1 MKRKSKKKKLKTIFL
16 IILLLVI
23 FLAGFF
29 IYSYAGSAD
38 ESIFVH
44 KNDYLDLKN
53 NVITYNYLDKS
64 DGKTHKEEYTIS
76 NDWLPSM
83 TIRTDGLDIGTNTT
97 IYGPYTWLP
106 AGDYRVNFNLTAEG
120 WQVLQYWDVG
130 VNRSQATSGTKKAKN
145 DASGSIDYNNCSL
158 LNGTTISSIVCG
170 GNNTGG
176 NLQYT
181 IHTNGN
187 SADYELRTF
196 YTAGFDA
203 GEPNESMELKQR
215 LLSSIYIQ
223 SENAN
228 TISFDANGGTVYDT
242 SSKTNKST
250 GKLTDTYWGAT
261 RGNVSVP
268 TRAGYVFDG
277 WYGYS
282 QASNTTNNRNG
293 LKFDTKS
300 EVIQIWDKDG
310 KPVGNTTEA
319 AYYGYTVYAHWT
331 PAKYTLGFNA
341 DGGILPADGNMGV
354 NQDCHLSEDKTN
366 GGVPVTFNEGWYNDM
381 SRDIPYREGY
391 TFNGWYKPYWN
402 DNGTLNHLEQI
413 YNNEGRAV
421 ESSIWHW
428 DNNTGW
434 HYIYAGNETLWAGWT
449 RNSYYLD
456 LNATYNHSTNLG
468 GLKDGGLDLGTCDV
482 YVYDDNGNI
491 WDKAIGVTDYYKQVP
506 YNYTYEVKNF
516 NKNAGYIFCDN
527 GTLKGSI
534 KAGNT
539 EARIY
544 VYDNYSLAYYDGN
557 GATGGEYE
565 AGNGKDYFVSYNIR
579 EHYEKYN
586 SNASVINNKF
596 TKNNHSFVNYKT
608 ENGNYRKAGENID
621 PSDNNNTK
629 AAIRSAYN
637 NSLVINIAGD
647 NNADD
652 TNIQLWWDDIS
663 NNSNYWSFLPSGD
676 GYFFIVNNTNGK
688 FLDLSYGN
696 ATDLANVQL
705 CHLNWSYA
713 QQWKITAAGNGYYY
727 IASRCN
733 ENYRLDAQGGSQN
746 SNAGQNVC
754 VYHAI
759 DYDGQKWKIDF
770 LNREDYFQVQWT
782 GSGDATGLTASRLIE
797 YYGNGDN
804 DNSKLFESYNA
815 TSNSIVRKNTF
826 IKTGYSFK
834 NYNTAS
840 NGSGSTYNETNVIP
854 KTDCQGI
861 TLIRNYTN
869 YDYAIKQTS
878 SIHTSYADYELNQWW
893 SFVKAKDLNAYYIV
907 NQSTGQALTSKNNV
921 VKTVDWN
928 TNDSTQLWDLELMY
942 EHEYQISIH
951 NSNQYLTMRD
961 DNYVYTEDKVSD
973 TDEDYDYQIWNIDGI
988 SSALYAQWEANKYTL
1003 YFDYNKPTNAVN
1015 PVTDITM
1022 LNKTITYDS
1031 PYGVLPT
1038 PSLLTW
1044 KFEGWYTAKTGGTQI
1059 TKDSIVKVTSNQTL
1073 YAHWTPLNVNYV
1085 INYWTEKLYK
1095 DGTTNYADYTKL
1107 DSDNYSKYYSVTK
1120 TALSDSEI
1128 EIIADNQLSSNQKIY
1143 LKGFTLQNM
1152 VVDGVKNKEL
1162 SAVVHIN
1169 GNGQTVVDFY
1179 YKRNIYNVPD
1189 NPSDPDNNNENTI
1202 ITPGNG
1208 INSITKNKK
1217 SYKYEEVVTLTA
1229 NLKEGY
1235 HWHINDDCE
1244 TIKEN
1249 LYPTGWIDEP
1259 DKAIEKFVTGYDR
1272 SKQTIKFYM
1281 PAHNVKVTAN
1291 ATNNSYLVNFDI
1303 NTPVGRINSITK
1315 DISTAS
1321 NSIEGNVS
1329 SKYYIYNHNGQ
1340 TLPDDIYT
1348 LTGWKFIGYSLD
1360 NNINSDEADTI
1371 QWGYAK
1377 DSWNSDL
1384 SHLTTKNLD
1393 VLTLYSKWDANTY
1406 EVELYPNKPAKS
1418 TEDLIKE
1425 TPAGYTDNQ
1434 EYFSKT
1440 FTYDATNNLP
1450 LDNVYYIKGW
1460 SCHPYKYTLN
1470 DENKTIDYSDSKT
1483 NKVWNITTTD
1493 KDVIELYMQWT
1504 ENKYNV
1510 LFDTEGGTKVNDIKS
1525 SLYEGVEGY
1534 YMPEA
1539 SHRPGFTFVSWNT
1552 NINEP
1557 EEGENYLAK
1566 EQFKKLV
1573 SENEGQITFHAIWK
1587 QKKVVTLNA
1596 KSNVLNQNETR
1607 DTAEIIDKQ
1616 WYDYEQSGQKKV
1628 LQEWNVDK
1636 DTIEQVK

>member
-434 HYIYAGNETLWAGWT
+434 HYKYAGNETLWAGWT

-557 GATGGEYE
+557 GATGG
-565 AGNGKDYFVSYNIR
+565 
-579 EHYEKYN
+579 
-586 SNASVINNKF
+586 
-596 TKNNHSFVNYKT
+596 
-608 ENGNYRKAGENID
+608 
-621 PSDNNNTK
+621 
-629 AAIRSAYN
+629 
-637 NSLVINIAGD
+637 
-647 NNADD
+647 
-652 TNIQLWWDDIS
+652 
-663 NNSNYWSFLPSGD
+663 
-676 GYFFIVNNTNGK
+676 
-688 FLDLSYGN
+688 
-696 ATDLANVQL
+696 
-705 CHLNWSYA
+705 
-713 QQWKITAAGNGYYY
+713 
-727 IASRCN
+727 
-733 ENYRLDAQGGSQN
+733 
-746 SNAGQNVC
+746 
-754 VYHAI
+754 
-759 DYDGQKWKIDF
+759 
-770 LNREDYFQVQWT
+770 
-782 GSGDATGLTASRLIE
+782 
-797 YYGNGDN
+797 
-804 DNSKLFESYNA
+804 
-815 TSNSIVRKNTF
+815 
-826 IKTGYSFK
+826 
-834 NYNTAS
+834 
-840 NGSGSTYNETNVIP
+840 
-854 KTDCQGI
+854 
-861 TLIRNYTN
+861 
-869 YDYAIKQTS
+869 
-878 SIHTSYADYELNQWW
+878 
-893 SFVKAKDLNAYYIV
+893 
-907 NQSTGQALTSKNNV
+907 
-921 VKTVDWN
+921 
-928 TNDSTQLWDLELMY
+928 
-942 EHEYQISIH
+942 
-951 NSNQYLTMRD
+951 QY
-961 DNYVYTEDKVSD
+961 
-973 TDEDYDYQIWNIDGI
+973 
-988 SSALYAQWEANKYTL
+988 
-1003 YFDYNKPTNAVN
+1003 
-1015 PVTDITM
+1015 
-1022 LNKTITYDS
+1022 
-1031 PYGVLPT
+1031 
-1038 PSLLTW
+1038 
-1044 KFEGWYTAKTGGTQI
+1044 
-1059 TKDSIVKVTSNQTL
+1059 
-1073 YAHWTPLNVNYV
+1073 
-1085 INYWTEKLYK
+1085 
-1095 DGTTNYADYTKL
+1095 
-1107 DSDNYSKYYSVTK
+1107 
-1120 TALSDSEI
+1120 
-1128 EIIADNQLSSNQKIY
+1128 
-1143 LKGFTLQNM
+1143 
-1152 VVDGVKNKEL
+1152 
-1162 SAVVHIN
+1162 IN
-1169 GNGQTVVDFY
+1169 GMLFLL
-1179 YKRNIYNVPD
+1179 
-1189 NPSDPDNNNENTI
+1189 
-1202 ITPGNG
+1202 
-1208 INSITKNKK
+1208 KK
-1217 SYKYEEVVTLTA
+1217 
-1229 NLKEGY
+1229 
-1235 HWHINDDCE
+1235 
-1244 TIKEN
+1244 
-1249 LYPTGWIDEP
+1249 
-1259 DKAIEKFVTGYDR
+1259 DR
-1272 SKQTIKFYM
+1272 Q
-1281 PAHNVKVTAN
+1281 
-1291 ATNNSYLVNFDI
+1291 
-1303 NTPVGRINSITK
+1303 
-1315 DISTAS
+1315 
-1321 NSIEGNVS
+1321 
-1329 SKYYIYNHNGQ
+1329 
-1340 TLPDDIYT
+1340 
-1348 LTGWKFIGYSLD
+1348 
-1360 NNINSDEADTI
+1360 
-1371 QWGYAK
+1371 
-1377 DSWNSDL
+1377 
-1384 SHLTTKNLD
+1384 
-1393 VLTLYSKWDANTY
+1393 
-1406 EVELYPNKPAKS
+1406 
-1418 TEDLIKE
+1418 
-1425 TPAGYTDNQ
+1425 
-1434 EYFSKT
+1434 
-1440 FTYDATNNLP
+1440 
-1450 LDNVYYIKGW
+1450 
-1460 SCHPYKYTLN
+1460 
-1470 DENKTIDYSDSKT
+1470 
-1483 NKVWNITTTD
+1483 
-1493 KDVIELYMQWT
+1493 
-1504 ENKYNV
+1504 
-1510 LFDTEGGTKVNDIKS
+1510 
-1525 SLYEGVEGY
+1525 
-1534 YMPEA
+1534 
-1539 SHRPGFTFVSWNT
+1539 
-1552 NINEP
+1552 
-1557 EEGENYLAK
+1557 
-1566 EQFKKLV
+1566 
-1573 SENEGQITFHAIWK
+1573 
-1587 QKKVVTLNA
+1587 
-1596 KSNVLNQNETR
+1596 
-1607 DTAEIIDKQ
+1607 
-1616 WYDYEQSGQKKV
+1616 
-1628 LQEWNVDK
+1628 
-1636 DTIEQVK
+1636 